1 MSEQRHVKHWTRV
14 QTEAGRQNPAAAL
27 GFVTAPDAIH
37 NFGRKFRHCSAKTAT
52 TTKD

>member
-1 MSEQRHVKHWTRV
+1 MSEQRCENIGPDV